1 MERELGL
8 ELLRDCFGDLTLNG
22 EHVRQI
28 AIVGLRPEMRIGPRV
43 DQLRVHADTLANA
56 LHAAFKHMGDTELLA
71 DLAQVAFASSLVL
84 RDRSATDHFQ
94 VRDLREVG

>member
-1 MERELGL
+1 M
-8 ELLRDCFGDLTLNG
+8 LRDFFGNLTLNG

-43 DQLRVHADTLANA
+43 DQLRVDADTVASA
-56 LHAAFKHMGDTELLA
+56 LHAAFKHMGDAELLP
-71 DLAQVAFASSLVL
+71 DLAQVAFASGLVL
-84 RDRSATDHFQ
+84 HDRSATDHFQ